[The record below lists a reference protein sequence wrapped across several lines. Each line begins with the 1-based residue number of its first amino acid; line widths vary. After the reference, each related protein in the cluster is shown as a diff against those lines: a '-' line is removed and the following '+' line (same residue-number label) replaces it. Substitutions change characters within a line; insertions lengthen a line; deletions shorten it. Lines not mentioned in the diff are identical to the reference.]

1 MTVKRRLER
10 LCLPVCFA
18 LLSAAAA
25 AGERTWNVTDTGQ
38 PYVDAEF
45 TVSEGT
51 WMSVDVS
58 PDGSTLAFDLLG
70 DIYVLPATGGDAR
83 LVHGGPAMQI
93 FPSFSADGSKL
104 LYQSDESGFDN
115 AWVSNAD
122 GSNARQITNDAANM
136 LGAPTW
142 GPNDDSVA
150 VVQAY
155 STFQLMKASEIRLF
169 DLQGGKGAVL
179 VEMPAN
185 RRDVQ
190 EPSFTPDGQFVY
202 YTQRIIEPNIY
213 INASHPNYVI
223 KRRELASGA
232 TEELMGGWG
241 SATTPQVSHDGKKVA
256 FVRRVKEKTVLF
268 VYDVAARTQ
277 VPVFDDLDRDLH
289 ADFVQQNAYYPR
301 FDWFPDNRHIVIW
314 GKGKLYKVDTQA
326 STASEIPFRVQA
338 KHRIVRA
345 PHFEQNPAPDSVT
358 IRSVRQI
365 APAVDG
371 KRLVFTALDR
381 LWSQSDSSAPVRLSK
396 SAAFEFDPAFSRD
409 GRSFAYVEW
418 DDERGSSLK
427 IGNAAGRN
435 ARTVATSRGV
445 IRNPSF
451 SPDSKQ
457 VVYRIDEADKTMGGY
472 GTQPGIYVVPTGGG
486 ASRFVVAGDDW
497 PMFSPD
503 GQRIYYVET
512 ARVKGEMIHSLVS
525 VTLDGLDKREHA
537 HTLNA
542 DTLELRVS
550 PDLRW
555 LAFRETQQY
564 YVMPFNEIGAPLTIS
579 AHSSE
584 VPVRTLTDL
593 GGYSLTWSSDSA
605 TLHWTLGSSLYRA
618 NVADTAS
625 TALPQPYARIDL
637 KVPADAPTGKL
648 AFTNARI
655 ITMKGDEVIE
665 QGTVVVE
672 GNRIVAVG
680 PSGSVTTP
688 AGAKVIDVTG
698 KTILPGL
705 IDMHGHIDCCY
716 RTGVMPQKQPARYAA
731 LAFGVTTNFD
741 PYSSELPN
749 YETRETDL
757 AGITIGPRWVGSGSP
772 IYGRARKTDFNYV
785 PLREYEDAHKALLRK
800 QALGDIIIKSY
811 KQPGRQQRQMLVKAG
826 RETGIMVDVEGEGH
840 FYNGISMVLDG
851 HSNVEHNLPVAHY
864 YDDVIQLMSHAAS
877 SNTPTLVVGFGEL
890 YGENFL
896 YEKERAWEDPK
907 VKSFAQEA
915 TSSYGALEVP
925 GGAPV
930 HSRSMTSIHVADE
943 LWDIGFRS
951 VSRSIKK
958 LDDAGVRINVG
969 SHGEIA
975 GLAMHWEMQLLAQG
989 GMSNHRI
996 LRAATLNGATTLGFD
1011 KQLGSLEAGKLAD
1024 LIVLD
1029 ANPLEDIRNSNS
1041 VRYTLLNGR
1050 LYDSATMNEIGN
1062 HPRPRTRFH
1071 WEMDDYKGIDW
1082 NSAWSGQ

>member
-1 MTVKRRLER
+1 MTVKRRFDR
-10 LCLPVCFA
+10 LCLAVGFSLFSTA
-18 LLSAAAA
+18 VAAD
-25 AGERTWNVTDTGQ
+25 EQTWNVADTGQ
-38 PYVDAEF
+38 PYIDAAF
-45 TVSEGT
+45 TVNEGT

-70 DIYVLPATGGDAR
+70 DIYLLPAAGGDAR

-115 AWVSNAD
+115 AWISNVD
-122 GSNARQITNDAANM
+122 GSNARQITHDAANM

-169 DLQGGKGAVL
+169 DLRGGKGAVL

-202 YTQRIIEPNIY
+202 YTQRIVEPNIF

-256 FVRRVKEKTVLF
+256 FIRRVKEKTVLF
-268 VYDVAARTQ
+268 IYDVAARTQ

-301 FDWFPDNRHIVIW
+301 FDWFPDNRHIAIW

-326 STASEIPFRVQA
+326 STASEIPFRVHA

-345 PHFEQNPAPDSVT
+345 PHFEQNAAPDSITV
-358 IRSVRQI
+358 RSVRQL
-365 APAVDG
+365 APSVDG

-381 LWSQSDSSAPVRLSK
+381 LWVQSNSSAPARLSK
-396 SAAFEFDPAFSRD
+396 SAAFEFDPTFSRD

-418 DDERGSSLK
+418 NDEHGSAVK
-427 IGNAAGRN
+427 VANAAGRN
-435 ARTVATSRGV
+435 ARTIATSRGV

-451 SPDSKQ
+451 SPDGKQ

-472 GTQPGIYVVPTGGG
+472 GTQPGIYVVPVGGG
-486 ASRFVVAGDDW
+486 VSRFVVAGDDV
-497 PMFSPD
+497 PVFSPD

-512 ARVKGEMIHSLVS
+512 SRARGEFIHSLVS
-525 VTLDGLDKREHA
+525 VTLDGLDRREHA

-555 LAFRETQQY
+555 IAFREMQQY
-564 YVMPFNEIGAPLTIS
+564 YVMPFNEIGVPLTIS
-579 AHSSE
+579 ADTDE
-584 VPVRTLTDL
+584 VPVRKLTDL
-593 GGYSLTWSSDSA
+593 GGYSLVWSSDSSA
-605 TLHWTLGSSLYRA
+605 LHWTLGSSLYRA
-618 NVADTAS
+618 EVTDTS
-625 TALPQPYARIDL
+625 NALAQPYAKIDL
-637 KVPADAPTGKL
+637 KVPADVPSGKL

-665 QGTVVVE
+665 HGTIVVE
-672 GNRIVAVG
+672 RNRIVAVG
-680 PSGSVTTP
+680 PSGSVTAPTD
-688 AGAKVIDVTG
+688 AKVIDVTG
-698 KTILPGL
+698 KTLMPGL

-716 RTGVMPQKQPARYAA
+716 RSGVMPQKQAARYAA

-757 AGITIGPRWVGSGSP
+757 AGITVGPRWIGSGSP
-772 IYGRARKTDFNYV
+772 IYGRAHKADFNYV
-785 PLREYEDAHKALLRK
+785 PLREYDDAHRALLRK
-800 QALGDIIIKSY
+800 QALGDIFIKSY

-840 FYNGISMVLDG
+840 FHNGISMMLDG
-851 HSNVEHNLPVAHY
+851 HTNIEHNLPVAHY
-864 YDDVIQLMSHAAS
+864 YDDVIQLMSHAAG
-877 SNTPTLVVGFGEL
+877 SNTPTLVVAFGEL

-907 VKSFAQEA
+907 VKTFAQEA
-915 TSSYGALEVP
+915 TASYGALEVP
-925 GGAPV
+925 DGAPV
-930 HSRSMTSIHVADE
+930 HSRNMTSIHVADE

-958 LDDAGVRINVG
+958 LDEAGVRINVG

-1011 KQLGSLEAGKLAD
+1011 KQLGSLEPGKLAD

-1029 ANPLEDIRNSNS
+1029 RNPLEDIRNSNS

-1050 LYDSATMNEIGN
+1050 LYDSATMNEVGN
-1062 HPRPRTRFH
+1062 HPRPRTRFY
-1071 WEMDDYKGIDW
+1071 WELDDYKGIDW